1 MNYLRVAVTII
12 GTAHHPRP
20 RHCLRIGNMEI
31 ETWWAR
37 LHWTLLRSQCRQIS
51 HPFQPNELG
60 VISFWFLWCS
70 PFKPYVRH
78 IGENGINRYSILGTI
93 PHSESNGFTRSFKR
107 DARENIISDES
118 DKSSFQHQDVI
129 LGVNESQ
136 SKLYDPANKD
146 ILASRAED
154 GAIGQ
159 DTNEAATSGN
169 G

>member
-1 MNYLRVAVTII
+1 MFVTLEKNII
-12 GTAHHPRP
+12 
-20 RHCLRIGNMEI
+20 N
-31 ETWWAR
+31 
-37 LHWTLLRSQCRQIS
+37 
-51 HPFQPNELG
+51 
-60 VISFWFLWCS
+60 
-70 PFKPYVRH
+70 K
-78 IGENGINRYSILGTI
+78 YSILGTI

-159 DTNEAATSGN
+159 DTNEAANSGN
-169 G
+169 GYVWMLKKLLVRLLATNNRGMK